1 MLHWLCGFWFSL
13 ISKVF
18 CCRIQYWVQISPT
31 PKKKLIW
38 HLGLMLKSNHHRT
51 HAIGF
56 IEHVFWPFGCQELEF
71 DCLKAVLYLF
81 NDLVDVNFKY
91 ISLCGDLT
99 WSLLYFSTLLLMI
112 ISFLLF
118 LALGWVV
125 LILR

>member
-1 MLHWLCGFWFSL
+1 
-13 ISKVF
+13 
-18 CCRIQYWVQISPT
+18 
-31 PKKKLIW
+31 
-38 HLGLMLKSNHHRT
+38 MLKSYHHRT
-51 HAIGF
+51 QILLELLKKKRSF
-56 IEHVFWPFGCQELEF
+56 IEHVFLVFWPFGCQELEF
-71 DCLKAVLYLF
+71 DCLKTVLYLF